1 MKFHAP
7 TKQFTV
13 SQSDLAMAAH
23 SFEYVIRHIRE
34 LANLPMSKYSRDGA
48 LTSADHA
55 QKGILDAAKALG
67 IDMGAEW
74 GNELDVSYEDERPKA
89 GGEQ

>member
-1 MKFHAP
+1 MNYHAP

-13 SQSDLAMAAH
+13 AVKDLEHAAGSLRYAM
-23 SFEYVIRHIRE
+23 RHIR
-34 LANLPMSKYSRDGA
+34 LMAGLPMTPHKRDGA

-67 IDMGAEW
+67 LDMGAEW
-74 GNELDVSYEDERPKA
+74 GEMIDLSY
-89 GGEQ
+89 GQG

>member
-23 SFEYVIRHIRE
+23 SFEYAIRHIRE
-34 LANLPMSKYSRDGA
+34 LANLPMGKYARDGA
-48 LTSADHA
+48 LASADHA

-74 GNELDVSYEDERPKA
+74 GHQLDVSYEDEQEKA
-89 GGEQ
+89 GGEK

>member
-1 MKFHAP
+1 MKFHAR
-7 TKQFTV
+7 TQQFTV
-13 SQSDLAMAAH
+13 SQNDLAMAVANL
-23 SFEYVIRHIRE
+23 EYAIRHIRE
-34 LANLPMSKYSRDGA
+34 MAGLPMGKYAREGL
-48 LTSADHA
+48 LTDADHA

-74 GNELDVSYEDERPKA
+74 GNELDLSREDEWPKA